1 MLYYDKIFLLP
12 SLARGILAFRHL
24 KRGRDPYQL
33 RQVHLNPVL
42 PLKLG
47 PRHSLVL
54 LLKLGP
60 RHSLVLL
67 LKLGPHHSLVLPL
80 KPVLLKPDLRAVFR
94 DKMLSLGPRHNSK
107 MQDRAVFTDKIFC

>member
-42 PLKLG
+42 P
-47 PRHSLVL
+47 
-54 LLKLGP
+54 LKLGP